1 MVVVPSDKA
10 VFFETGIKVSYWRG
24 RYWARWGDALQEAG
38 FRPNILNAARE
49 SDVMLE
55 HLARLVRELGHYP
68 VEAEIRLKRR
78 ADPVFP
84 SQEAFRR
91 FGGKAKLASK
101 LREFCERRSDTI
113 VLALIPT
120 LSSDEEASTE
130 AIAEAEFGFVYLL
143 KSGRFYKI
151 GRSNAAGRRER
162 ELAIQLPERANL
174 IHSIK
179 TDDPAGIEG
188 YWHRRF
194 DDRRQNG
201 EWFALTAQDIAVFRR
216 RKFM

>member
-1 MVVVPSDKA
+1 MLTTKDHIVSEIRRTAAENGGRPLGQSR
-10 VFFETGIKVSYWRG
+10 FFSETGIKVSYWRG

-91 FGGKAKLASK
+91 FGGK
-101 LREFCERRSDTI
+101 
-113 VLALIPT
+113 
-120 LSSDEEASTE
+120 
-130 AIAEAEFGFVYLL
+130 
-143 KSGRFYKI
+143 
-151 GRSNAAGRRER
+151 
-162 ELAIQLPERANL
+162 
-174 IHSIK
+174 
-179 TDDPAGIEG
+179 
-188 YWHRRF
+188 
-194 DDRRQNG
+194 
-201 EWFALTAQDIAVFRR
+201 
-216 RKFM
+216 